1 MMEKFVNFIDRLSN
15 SFGVIA
21 AILVMIGLTLIL
33 VEVVIRGTF
42 GGTLYITL
50 EYVRYITSAVTF
62 LALGYTLKEK
72 GHIRVN
78 FLHERLTDRQRN
90 LLNMYAFLVGFIVAS
105 LLTITSFGF
114 FYGHLLSG
122 STAYTLSQT
131 PMAIPT
137 FFLPVGLLIFTLQF
151 VAEFFRS
158 IILLKT
164 GQTSE
169 VESSALGR

>member
-1 MMEKFVNFIDRLSN
+1 MKKFVNFVDLLSN

-21 AILVMIGLTLIL
+21 AILVMIGLILIL
-33 VEVVIRGTF
+33 IEIVIRGAF

-78 FLHERLTDRQRN
+78 FLHEKLTDRQRIM
-90 LLNMYAFLVGFIVAS
+90 LNMYAFFVGFVVAS
-105 LLTITSFGF
+105 LLTITSFNF

-137 FFLPVGLLIFTLQF
+137 SFIPVGLFIFTIQF
-151 VAEFFRS
+151 AAEFFRS
-158 IILLKT
+158 IIFLKT
-164 GQTSE
+164 GQSSE